1 MLNPSMIICVCV
13 VVSNRRC
20 HRHLGRHFELQ
31 QRASTVGGS
40 ETCVS
45 VSLNIDGRS
54 IGLKFYRL
62 FWASSALKFR
72 SFLLYPVHF
81 LHTWR
86 NPVFAFY
93 FCLLVKY
100 ICFCVGF
107 VFFVYFSYGNNWH
120 IYCIWLFIVSFITF
134 FSFIV
139 IRCEMSLVKFSNEMW
154 WKMCDNSG
162 ARTVLSTTKPIYC
175 SVLHARKRQNGLL
188 RFEHGVWSFACVRVR
203 VHVSGNK

>member
-1 MLNPSMIICVCV
+1 MCECV
-13 VVSNRRC
+13 VKYRWQIDRLKILQAL
-20 HRHLGRHFELQ
+20 LGIFC
-31 QRASTVGGS
+31 AK
-40 ETCVS
+40 
-45 VSLNIDGRS
+45 IP
-54 IGLKFYRL
+54 F
-62 FWASSALKFR
+62 F
-72 SFLLYPVHF
+72 FLLYPVHF

-139 IRCEMSLVKFSNEMW
+139 IRCEMSLVKFLDEMW
-154 WKMCDNSG
+154 WKMCDSSG
-162 ARTVLSTTKPIYC
+162 ARTVLSKTKPIYC

-188 RFEHGVWSFACVRVR
+188 RFEHGLWSFACVCVR
-203 VHVSGNK
+203 VLVTRGWKQIKQSFSTGFLCFIFNV